1 MKKITALMLALLL
14 AVALIG
20 CGSGEEQATT
30 DETVTVSLPREL
42 LGGQSD
48 DEIVANA
55 QEEKMEARIEE
66 TDAGIRVVYTMSKE
80 TQDALLLA
88 YKTHFEEMLAQN
100 MQDGSLPGVE
110 DVSYAD
116 DMTSFDVLVDRDVYE
131 QNINQIDMNLFFV
144 TGTTYQFYAGGE
156 EDEINVVVRIR
167 DKNGEDII
175 DELNMRD
182 SVASQQAVGED

>member
-20 CGSGEEQATT
+20 CGSGEEQVAT

-55 QEEKMEARIEE
+55 QEEKMEASIEE